1 MGDILEEASSYLECK
16 ECPWY
21 KSCVTPMRLRADD
34 LMKEM
39 RQFPSGAQSGTA
51 GDQEFRNLLVNMA
64 AMAQNVLLEGCPIFV
79 ERLKSNPQMAQQ
91 LKKMMQNWGSGEEQ
105 KEKD

>member
-1 MGDILEEASSYLECK
+1 MGDILDEASSFLECK

-21 KSCVTPMRLRADD
+21 KSCVTPMRFRADD

-39 RQFPSGAQSGTA
+39 RQFPGAGLQPGA
-51 GDQEFRNLLVNMA
+51 ANEQEFRNLLVNMA

-79 ERLKSNPQMAQQ
+79 ERLKSNPRIAEQ
-91 LKKMMQNWGSGEEQ
+91 LKKMMQNWGSEETN
-105 KEKD
+105 

>member
-1 MGDILEEASSYLECK
+1 MGDILEEASSFLECK

-21 KSCVTPMRLRADD
+21 KSCVTPMRFRTDD

-39 RQFPSGAQSGTA
+39 RQFPAGLQPGASSE
-51 GDQEFRNLLVNMA
+51 QEFRNLLVNMA

-79 ERLKSNPQMAQQ
+79 ERLKSSSRIAEQ
-91 LKKMMQNWGSGEEQ
+91 LKKIMQSWGTEE
-105 KEKD
+105 KTS

>member
-1 MGDILEEASSYLECK
+1 MGDILEEASSFLECR

-21 KSCVTPMRLRADD
+21 KSCVTPMRFRPDD

-39 RQFPSGAQSGTA
+39 RQLPTGLPPGAS

-79 ERLKSNPQMAQQ
+79 ERLKSSPRMAEQ
-91 LKKMMQNWGSGEEQ
+91 LKKMMQNWGVEEG
-105 KEKD
+105 KD

>member
-21 KSCVTPMRLRADD
+21 KSCVTPMRFRADD

-39 RQFPSGAQSGTA
+39 RQFPAGMQPGAA
-51 GDQEFRNLLVNMA
+51 GDQEFRNMLVNMA
-64 AMAQNVLLEGCPIFV
+64 AMAQNVLLESCPIFV
-79 ERLKSNPQMAQQ
+79 ERLKSNPKVAEQ
-91 LKKMMQNWGSGEEQ
+91 LKKIMQNWGSGDEG
-105 KEKD
+105 

>member
-1 MGDILEEASSYLECK
+1 MGDILEEASSFLECR

-21 KSCVTPMRLRADD
+21 KSCVSPMRFRSDD

-39 RQFPSGAQSGTA
+39 RQLSTGMLPGQSGE
-51 GDQEFRNLLVNMA
+51 QEFRNLLTNMA

-79 ERLKSNPQMAQQ
+79 ERLKSSPRMAEQ
-91 LKKMMQNWGSGEEQ
+91 LKKMMQTWGTEEH
-105 KEKD
+105 KG